1 MKEQLYYMPP
11 PEVDQRLL
19 ANLRRTQLE
28 MDELGEKLSEIIT
41 KLEQNQR
48 KTRQKRLL
56 SSI

>member
-41 KLEQNQR
+41 KLEQNQI

-56 SSI
+56 SRL